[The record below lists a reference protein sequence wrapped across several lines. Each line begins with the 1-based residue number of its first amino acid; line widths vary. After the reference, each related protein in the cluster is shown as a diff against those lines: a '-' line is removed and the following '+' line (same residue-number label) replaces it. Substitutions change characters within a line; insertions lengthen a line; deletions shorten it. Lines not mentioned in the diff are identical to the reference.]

1 MKIRTGF
8 VSNSPSGSFI
18 LASTL
23 SGDALRDKL
32 EKVFG
37 FTPNVSPYPIKE
49 LTPNGI
55 GKRIYEFLNDD
66 GHSIS
71 TKEEYLKTIRRTEEE
86 ARKEKYHSKALD
98 FLEKGFIIYESGFIS
113 HGDDLDQII
122 GEAAISYEDSELR
135 IKRNNGYDD
144 SLFD

>member
-8 VSNSPSGSFI
+8 VSNSSSGSFV

-49 LTPNGI
+49 LTLDI

-66 GHSIS
+66 GVSMS
-71 TKEEYLKTIRRTEEE
+71 TKEEYLKKINCTEEE
-86 ARKEKYHSKALD
+86 ARKSKHHSNALD
-98 FLEKGFIIYESGFIS
+98 ILEKGFTIYSSGFIS
-113 HGDDLDQII
+113 HGDSIDQLI
-122 GEAAISYEDSELR
+122 GESAVFYEDSELR
-135 IKRNNGYDD
+135 INRNHGYEDW
-144 SLFD
+144 LFD

>member
-8 VSNSPSGSFI
+8 VSNSSSGSFV

-37 FTPNVSPYPIKE
+37 FTPNVSPYPIKA

-66 GHSIS
+66 GRSIS
-71 TKEEYLKTIRRTEEE
+71 TKEEYLNKINCTEEE
-86 ARKEKYHSKALD
+86 ARESEHHSKALD
-98 FLEKGFIIYESGFIS
+98 FLEKGFIIYSSGFIS
-113 HGDDLDQII
+113 HGDDLDQLIA
-122 GEAAISYEDSELR
+122 ESAVFYEDSELR
-135 IKRNNGYDD
+135 INRNHGYEDW
-144 SLFD
+144 LFD